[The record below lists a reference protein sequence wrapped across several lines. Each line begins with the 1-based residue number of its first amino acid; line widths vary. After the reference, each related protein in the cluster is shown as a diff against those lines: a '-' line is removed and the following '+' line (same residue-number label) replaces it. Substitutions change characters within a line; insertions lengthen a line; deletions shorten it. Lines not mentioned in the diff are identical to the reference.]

1 MGALPSSITGS
12 VLSSSSP
19 TSSSV
24 PDTADALANTAK
36 SSETTKTQAAGS
48 NAGTAAPTNSSVW
61 SCASSN
67 GQTTTVGGTQASTPT
82 AVASTS
88 SDVDEDRLAF
98 IMYAGFGAV
107 IVVMII
113 GIAILALQ
121 QRATHARLGAQKR
134 REAEEAAVPGKG
146 TWSEEETVVA
156 ASARYG
162 GGAAA
167 VPASSEPVTAA
178 NVSDPSISSALS
190 SSSRG
195 SSHGSSRGSSHGSSH
210 GSSSNASSASSML
223 SSTASEETS
232 SDGGFDEYST

>member
-1 MGALPSSITGS
+1 
-12 VLSSSSP
+12 
-19 TSSSV
+19 
-24 PDTADALANTAK
+24 
-36 SSETTKTQAAGS
+36 
-48 NAGTAAPTNSSVW
+48 
-61 SCASSN
+61 
-67 GQTTTVGGTQASTPT
+67 
-82 AVASTS
+82 
-88 SDVDEDRLAF
+88 
-98 IMYAGFGAV
+98 MYAGFGAV

-134 REAEEAAVPGKG
+134 REAEEATVPGKG

-167 VPASSEPVTAA
+167 VPASSEPVTAT

-195 SSHGSSRGSSHGSSH
+195 SSHGSSRGSS
-210 GSSSNASSASSML
+210 SNASSASSTL

-232 SDGGFDEYST
+232 S

>member
-1 MGALPSSITGS
+1 MG
-12 VLSSSSP
+12 
-19 TSSSV
+19 
-24 PDTADALANTAK
+24 
-36 SSETTKTQAAGS
+36 AAGS
-48 NAGTAAPTNSSVW
+48 NTGTAAPTNSSVW
-61 SCASSN
+61 SCASSD
-67 GQTTTVGGTQASTPT
+67 GQTATVGGTAP
-82 AVASTS
+82 VASTTTVS
-88 SDVDEDRLAF
+88 SNGSDVDEDKVLF
-98 IMYAGFGAV
+98 TMYVGFGAV
-107 IVVMII
+107 FLV
-113 GIAILALQ
+113 IAIFGVAILLT

-134 REAEEAAVPGKG
+134 REAEEATVPGKG

-195 SSHGSSRGSSHGSSH
+195 SSHGSSRGSS
-210 GSSSNASSASSML
+210 SNASSASSTL

-232 SDGGFDEYST
+232 SEGGFDEYST